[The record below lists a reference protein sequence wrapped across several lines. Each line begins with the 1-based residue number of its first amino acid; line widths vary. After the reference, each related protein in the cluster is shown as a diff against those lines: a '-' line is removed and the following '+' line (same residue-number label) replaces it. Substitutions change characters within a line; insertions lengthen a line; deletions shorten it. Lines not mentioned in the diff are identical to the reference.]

1 MPVHSFVCHSM
12 DENIFMRKFLKT
24 LISVLIVTGLSAS
37 LSDAQAAPPPP
48 PSLKADSGGNH
59 TGASLDVD
67 VDVGGLFMTGERH
80 ISHWEIDRAE
90 AAAAEILS
98 RRPDSPEGL
107 YLMANVCFHKGRYKE
122 AIELLE
128 GPPQDFVDGRQ
139 LLSLITEIDETAA
152 DFVEYPS
159 EHFVIRYVPGKDE
172 VLLEDAAYAL
182 ERAYREIG
190 GDLGYLPPET
200 EKIILEI
207 YPTVDGFSSAS
218 TLTRDEIETSGTV
231 AICHFNR
238 LMIMSPRLMLRGY
251 PWLNTLAHEYVH
263 YVITKRTRNLTPIWF
278 HEGLAKYEESRWRS
292 ESGSELSPTQSHLLA
307 QALEENYFITFEQM
321 HPSMAKL
328 KSAEDA
334 ALAFAEVLTAMRY
347 IVDRGGYP
355 ALNKA
360 LDVIATGAAV
370 EEAVEVALGMPFS
383 DFERDW
389 KSHLRTLKL
398 KKIPGLKVLHLKIKK
413 EKAPGIFAGAGAG
426 ADARAED
433 GAEKEESA
441 AEIEAAGARKFTM
454 LGDLLE
460 EEGRPDAA
468 LFEYQKAQQLA
479 GLGSP
484 QILNKLARA
493 YMQNHRDD
501 AAQGVINDAI
511 AYYPNYV
518 STYIT
523 QGELL
528 AKHDELDAAIES
540 FVSASRINPFN
551 PVVHQQLAGLYA
563 RADDKANAQNSL
575 KRLAMVLRNFPGH
588 RVEEDRAG
596 EKTAE

>member
-1 MPVHSFVCHSM
+1 MWKLLKYLLALLLIIDVSFP
-12 DENIFMRKFLKT
+12 L
-24 LISVLIVTGLSAS
+24 A
-37 LSDAQAAPPPP
+37 DAQAAPPPP
-48 PSLKADSGGNH
+48 PPLNA
-59 TGASLDVD
+59 
-67 VDVGGLFMTGERH
+67 LFLSGERH

-98 RRPDSPEGL
+98 RRPDSPQGL
-107 YLMANVCFHKGRYKE
+107 YLMANVRFHQGRYKE
-122 AIELLE
+122 AMDLLE
-128 GPPQDFVDGRQ
+128 GPPQDFVDGRG
-139 LLSLITEIDETAA
+139 LLSLIKEIYKTAGF
-152 DFVEYPS
+152 FVEYHT

-172 VLLEDAAYAL
+172 VLLEDAAHAL
-182 ERAYREIG
+182 ERAYGEIG
-190 GDLGYLPPET
+190 GDLGYLPGEQ
-200 EKIILEI
+200 IILEI
-207 YPTVDGFSSAS
+207 YPSVDGFSSAS

-307 QALEENYFITFEQM
+307 QAQEEDYFITFEQM

-347 IVDRGGYP
+347 IVDKGGYP

-360 LDVIATGAAV
+360 LDVIATGADA

-389 KSHLRTLKL
+389 KSHLRMLEL

-413 EKAPGIFAGAGAG
+413 EKTPGISAGAE
-426 ADARAED
+426 AD
-433 GAEKEESA
+433 AEKEESP
-441 AEIEAAGARKFTM
+441 AEIEAADARKFTI

-468 LFEYQKAQQLA
+468 LFEYQKAQRHA

-501 AAQGVINDAI
+501 AAQGVINDALT
-511 AYYPNYV
+511 YYPNYV
-518 STYIT
+518 TTYIT

-528 AKHDELDAAIES
+528 AKHDEVDGAIDS
-540 FVSASRINPFN
+540 LISAGHINPFN
-551 PVVHQQLAGLYA
+551 PVVHRQLSQLYS
-563 RADDKANAQNSL
+563 RGGDKENAQKSL
-575 KRLAMVLRNFPGH
+575 KRLAMVLRDFAGH
-588 RVEEDRAG
+588 KAEVEEDKA
-596 EKTAE
+596 EKKTAE

>member
-1 MPVHSFVCHSM
+1 
-12 DENIFMRKFLKT
+12 MRKFLKT
-24 LISVLIVTGLSAS
+24 LISVLVVTGLSVS
-37 LSDAQAAPPPP
+37 LSAAQAAPPPP
-48 PSLKADSGGNH
+48 PALKTDSGGNH
-59 TGASLDVD
+59 TGTSLDGD
-67 VDVGGLFMTGERH
+67 VVALFLSGESH
-80 ISHWEIDRAE
+80 ISHWEIARAE

-98 RRPDSPEGL
+98 RRPDSPQGL
-107 YLMANVCFHKGRYKE
+107 YLMANVRFHQGRYKE
-122 AIELLE
+122 AIDLLE
-128 GPPQDFVDGRQ
+128 GPPQDFVDGRG
-139 LLSLITEIDETAA
+139 LLSLIKEIHETAGN
-152 DFVEYPS
+152 FVEYPS

-172 VLLEDAAYAL
+172 VLLEDAAHAL
-182 ERAYREIG
+182 ERAYAEIG

-207 YPTVDGFSSAS
+207 YPSVDGFSSAS

-307 QALEENYFITFEQM
+307 QAQEENYFITFEQM

-347 IVDRGGYP
+347 IVDKGGYP

-360 LDVIATGAAV
+360 LDVIATGADA

-389 KSHLRTLKL
+389 KSHLSKLEL

-413 EKAPGIFAGAGAG
+413 EKTPGISAGAG
-426 ADARAED
+426 ADA
-433 GAEKEESA
+433 EKEESP
-441 AEIEAAGARKFTM
+441 AEIEAADARKFTM

-468 LFEYQKAQQLA
+468 LFEYQKAQQHA

-484 QILNKLARA
+484 QILNKLAKA

-501 AAQGVINDAI
+501 AAQRVINDALT
-511 AYYPNYV
+511 YYPNYV
-518 STYIT
+518 TTYIT

-528 AKHDELDAAIES
+528 AKHDEIDGAIDS
-540 FVSASRINPFN
+540 LISACHINPFN
-551 PVVHQQLAGLYA
+551 PVIHQQLSQLYA
-563 RADDKANAQNSL
+563 RAGHKAKAQESL
-575 KRLAMVLRNFPGH
+575 KRLAMVLRDFSGH
-588 RVEEDRAG
+588 KAEVEEDKA
-596 EKTAE
+596 EKKTAE